1 MEWIDDR
8 SAPLLTDLY
17 ELTMIA
23 SYVAHGMTAPATFDL
38 YVRALPPNRNFLIA
52 CGLEHALHYL
62 EHLRFDREAIAAL
75 ERLGIFDQ
83 GFLEYLAGFRFS
95 GEVWAMEEGEAAFAG
110 EPLLRVTAPLPE
122 SQVIESYLLNCLTF
136 QTMIAS
142 KAARIAIA
150 CRGRPFADFSLR
162 RDHGPNAAY
171 LVARAAYVGGASSTS
186 NVLAAEK
193 LGIPPSGTM
202 GHSYVMA
209 FSREI
214 DAFRQFAHDFPDRA
228 ILLVDTYDVATG
240 ARRAAKVARELA
252 ERGHRLRGVRIDSGD
267 LAAEARKARAILDA
281 EGAPEVPIFLSGDLD
296 EWKIDELVRNDVP
309 ADAFGVGTQLG
320 TSGDAPSLGGVYKLA
335 VDAGT
340 PRMKLSHGK
349 LTLPGRKQVYR
360 SEEAGRITGDVIG
373 LEDESVPGARPLLV
387 QVMKDGRRLRAAT
400 DPALALGEA
409 RERCARSLLSLPSGL
424 RELSSAPA
432 YPVEWSP
439 RLRQLAEQTRSELVG
454 EDALE

>member
-1 MEWIDDR
+1 
-8 SAPLLTDLY
+8 
-17 ELTMIA
+17 
-23 SYVAHGMTAPATFDL
+23 
-38 YVRALPPNRNFLIA
+38 
-52 CGLEHALHYL
+52 
-62 EHLRFDREAIAAL
+62 
-75 ERLGIFDQ
+75 Q
-83 GFLEYLAGFRFS
+83 GFLDYLAGFRFS

-122 SQVIESYLLNCLTF
+122 SQLVESYLLNCLTF
-136 QTMIAS
+136 QTLIAS

-150 CRGRPFADFSLR
+150 CGGRQFADFSLR
-162 RDHGPNAAY
+162 RDHGPNASF
-171 LVARAAYVGGASSTS
+171 LVARAAYLGGASSTS
-186 NVLAAEK
+186 NVLAATR
-193 LGIPPSGTM
+193 LRIPPSGTM

-228 ILLVDTYDVATG
+228 IVLIDTYDVATG

-267 LAAEARKARAILDA
+267 LAVEARKARAILDA
-281 EGAPEVPIFLSGDLD
+281 DGAAEVPIFLSGDLD
-296 EWKIDELVRNDVP
+296 EWKIDELVRNHVP

-360 SEEAGRITGDVIG
+360 FKEGDGETISGDVIG
-373 LEDESVPGARPLLV
+373 LEDEAISGARPLLV
-387 QVMKDGRRLRAAT
+387 PMMKDGRLLR
-400 DPALALGEA
+400 DGVDQVHALGEA
-409 RERCARSLLSLPSGL
+409 RERCARSLLSLPPSL
-424 RELSSAPA
+424 RALSPAPP
-432 YPVEWSP
+432 YPVHWSR
-439 RLRQLAEQTRSELVG
+439 RLQQLVDQTRSELIS
-454 EDALE
+454 DDPLT